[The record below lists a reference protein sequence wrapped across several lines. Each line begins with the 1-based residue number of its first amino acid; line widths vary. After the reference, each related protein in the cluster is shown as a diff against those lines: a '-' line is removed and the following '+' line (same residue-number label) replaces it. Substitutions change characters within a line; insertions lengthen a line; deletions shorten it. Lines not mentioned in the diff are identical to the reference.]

1 MFVTT
6 RKYLQRRFITY
17 INSNVGCTCVLW
29 MIFALIGAIT
39 WIIIAPTPMSSTGNQ
54 IYDNI
59 ASLNTDYMM
68 EYEPI
73 DVVYTWVNG
82 SDPMWLAKKDSY
94 FQLFLKQNG
103 QNSSSSSSS
112 SSNSTQED
120 STSNISSHNSANSSN
135 YNITIIGNSTDDVD
149 DRNSNNRYRDSGEL
163 RYSLRSLV
171 KYAPWIRRIY
181 IVTDN
186 QIPYWLNLETDK
198 LFVIS
203 HDQIFPNK
211 SHLPVFSSP
220 AIESHLHLIPGL
232 SKQFI
237 YFNDDVL
244 LGAPVLPEDFAL
256 ISGVQ
261 KLYMSWDIPKCA
273 PGCSDSWIGDGF
285 CDKACNVSSCD
296 FDFPDCVN
304 ATATATAVNNAI
316 KTAGTVTCAK
326 GCPDSWLADKVC
338 DQKCKTG
345 SCAYDFGD
353 CGGSILR
360 DTIPGVASFDRTMVH
375 IQQNV
380 SSSMDSFDV
389 TSIPVA
395 LTVPYG
401 TKSLY
406 FNLSSLLPCENIMQQ
421 GSECNETHAKKQFT
435 YSTAEH
441 SLLGGDTDQMSVIHH
456 AVFIAKQEL
465 FIATLFHGQENAPDS
480 SVFQFPQIFIIKV
493 NGYNAE
499 SNSNLTL
506 SFRFKVIRDIDSM
519 LSTVGVPHN
528 YSHIKDAYAATC
540 SSHAT
545 HDHLM
550 KITHTRVLSRPFQ
563 MFPFSIFPRN
573 EKRIDYYDGVGLQ
586 LSVHPSGPNAHI
598 ASIPVSD
605 IAVQIKY
612 THGKQVESI
621 VYPFC
626 EGVIGPDIETLSLVR
641 FHDFC
646 LHKKTLGELL
656 QAIRHTIPT
665 YDAIY
670 KYTKENDA
678 LPTSHVNLTD
688 SYGEEASITLGVPM
702 PKELHWTN
710 VTSSWI
716 HSKIELLNIVADNT
730 KIACVIASYKW
741 GHQVAV
747 SNTTSNYTHEG
758 AATAA
763 HHNAT
768 RRRLSDD
775 RLYSYHVKTIQGNHV
790 NEVVKVDFI
799 KEYLGKLLASSY
811 ARLRAVI
818 TQLKLYL
825 YPANTPDMTHIHRRL
840 DTYAQS
846 LIHVNRLYT
855 KVMGH
860 ELRKVPAH
868 MPHFINRDIITE
880 MQQRWPGEWDVTSSN
895 RFRSNKDMQYSF
907 AYYHYLI
914 NRHKLKVGYS
924 EIYKYLARQIDTNSD
939 GYIDQNEF
947 LSLAHIVKGSP
958 VQASDID
965 EYNNCIATN
974 ASYSVHK
981 EESTQSVPFGHIH
994 QQYTF
999 YPYYTIDEVMN
1010 CSVIYTNLKT
1020 NIEWSRIYP
1029 SHILGSDKDVA
1040 FEMIGEN
1047 YTHTLM
1053 QLNSVRARQSK
1064 FICINDNIH
1073 NMTDQLQEAIH
1084 QFYESFFPIRS
1095 IFELP
1100 KGTKNPTL
1108 YTDEYRLLH
1117 GNRSLLP
1124 PSNSML
1130 PTITH
1135 ELVHTPTHGK
1145 INTLINGLRNDIGKG
1160 RDANADTSSS
1170 AVSVMM
1176 MWQWIILFI
1185 IIIYFSSKKQEK

>member
-1 MFVTT
+1 MLVTT
-6 RKYLQRRFITY
+6 RKYLQRRLITY

-29 MIFALIGAIT
+29 MILALICFVT
-39 WIIIAPTPMSSTGNQ
+39 WIVVATIPISSTGNQ
-54 IYDNI
+54 VYDNI
-59 ASLNTDYMM
+59 ASLNTNYMM

-94 FQLFLKQNG
+94 FQLFLQQNS
-103 QNSSSSSSS
+103 QNSSIKA
-112 SSNSTQED
+112 QEN
-120 STSNISSHNSANSSN
+120 STSNISSHNSANSSSH
-135 YNITIIGNSTDDVD
+135 NITIIGNSTDDVD

-171 KYAPWIRRIY
+171 KFAPWIRRIY

-186 QIPYWLNLETDK
+186 QIPNWLNLETDK
-198 LFVIS
+198 LFIIS
-203 HDQIFPNK
+203 HDQIFPNR

-304 ATATATAVNNAI
+304 ATATATSISSAV
-316 KTAGTVTCAK
+316 KTAGIVTCAK

-338 DQKCKTG
+338 DQKCKTE

-360 DTIPGVASFDRTMVH
+360 ETIPGVAIFDRSMVYMQQHVPTMV
-375 IQQNV
+375 
-380 SSSMDSFDV
+380 SDSLDIN
-389 TSIPVA
+389 SIPLV

-406 FNLSSLLPCENIMQQ
+406 FNLSSLLPCENIIQQ
-421 GSECNETHAKKQFT
+421 GSICNETHAKKQFT
-435 YSTAEH
+435 YNTAEH
-441 SLLGGDTDQMSVIHH
+441 SLLGGDTDQVSVIHH

-465 FIATLFHGQENAPDS
+465 FIATLYHGQENAPES
-480 SVFQFPQIFIIKV
+480 SVFQFPQIFTIKV
-493 NGYNAE
+493 HGYHAE
-499 SNSNLTL
+499 SNSNSTL
-506 SFRFKVIRDIDSM
+506 SFRFKVIRDIDGM
-519 LSTVGVPHN
+519 LRSVGVPQN
-528 YSHIKDAYAATC
+528 YSHIKDAYTATC
-540 SSHAT
+540 NSHVT
-545 HDHLM
+545 NEHFM
-550 KITHTRVLSRPFQ
+550 KIKHTRVLSRPFQ
-563 MFPFSIFPRN
+563 MFPFTIFPRH
-573 EKRIDYYDGVGLQ
+573 ETGIEYYDGVGLQ
-586 LSVHPSGPNAHI
+586 LSVHPSSHI
-598 ASIPVSD
+598 ADIPLSD
-605 IAVQIKY
+605 MAVQIKY
-612 THGKQVESI
+612 THGKHVESI
-621 VYPFC
+621 MYPFC
-626 EGVIGPDIETLSLVR
+626 EGIIGPDIETLSLVR
-641 FHDFC
+641 FNNLC
-646 LHKKTLGELL
+646 LHKNTLGELL
-656 QAIRHTIPT
+656 QAIRNTIPT

-678 LPTSHVNLTD
+678 LPTSLVNLTGGHSD
-688 SYGEEASITLGVPM
+688 EAYITLAVPM

-710 VTSSWI
+710 INSSWI
-716 HSKIELLNIVADNT
+716 YSKIELLNIGADNV

-741 GHQVAV
+741 GHHVPAPNV
-747 SNTTSNYTHEG
+747 TSNYTHEEVV
-758 AATAA
+758 ASVNNSTK
-763 HHNAT
+763 
-768 RRRLSDD
+768 RRLAED
-775 RLYSYHVKTIQGNHV
+775 RLYSHYIKNIHKNHV
-790 NEVVKVDFI
+790 DKVVNVDFVRG
-799 KEYLGKLLASSY
+799 YLGKLLSASY
-811 ARLRAVI
+811 EQLIRVI
-818 TQLKLYL
+818 NQLILYL
-825 YPANTPDMTHIHRRL
+825 YPDVTPDMSHIHRRL

-868 MPHFINRDIITE
+868 MPHFINRDVITE
-880 MQQRWPGEWDVTSSN
+880 MQQRWPEEWDATSSN

-914 NRHKLKVGYS
+914 NRHKLKVGYA
-924 EIYKYLARQIDTNSD
+924 EIYKYLARQIDTNND

-965 EYNNCIATN
+965 EYYNCIAANT
-974 ASYSVHK
+974 SYSVHK
-981 EESTQSVPFGHIH
+981 EESTQSLSFGRIH

-1010 CSVIYTNLKT
+1010 CSVIYTNLRT

-1073 NMTDQLQEAIH
+1073 NMTDQLHEVIH
-1084 QFYESFFPIRS
+1084 QFYESFFPIQS

-1100 KGTKNPTL
+1100 IGTKNPTL
-1108 YTDEYRLLH
+1108 YIDEYRSLK
-1117 GNRSLLP
+1117 GNRSFLP
-1124 PSNSML
+1124 SQSML
-1130 PTITH
+1130 PIVSH
-1135 ELVHTPTHGK
+1135 QLVHTHTNEK

-1160 RDANADTSSS
+1160 RDANSDTSYSS
-1170 AVSVMM
+1170 VSFMI
-1176 MWQWIILFI
+1176 MWQWIVMLI
-1185 IIIYFSSKKQEK
+1185 IIIYFSSKSNRNE

>member
-1 MFVTT
+1 MFVAM
-6 RKYLQRRFITY
+6 RKYLQRRCITY
-17 INSNVGCTCVLW
+17 VNSNTGCTCILW
-29 MIFALIGAIT
+29 MVVALIISIA
-39 WIIIAPTPMSSTGNQ
+39 WISLTPIAKDWSIDQG
-54 IYDNI
+54 YDNI
-59 ASLNTDYMM
+59 ASINTNYML

-82 SDPMWLAKKDSY
+82 SDPIWLAKKDAY
-94 FQLFLKQNG
+94 FQSFLKQNG
-103 QNSSSSSSS
+103 QNNSKIQENNTNVNSF
-112 SSNSTQED
+112 SNS
-120 STSNISSHNSANSSN
+120 SHHNS
-135 YNITIIGNSTDDVD
+135 TIGNSTNDVD

-186 QIPYWLNLETDK
+186 QIPYWLNLETNK
-198 LFVIS
+198 LFIIS
-203 HDQIFPNK
+203 HDEIFPNK

-304 ATATATAVNNAI
+304 ATAAATSVSTAI
-316 KTAGTVTCAK
+316 KTAGSVTCTK

-338 DQKCKTG
+338 DQKCKTE

-360 DTIPGVASFDRTMVH
+360 DTIPGIASFDRSMVL
-375 IQQNV
+375 IQQKTMNNTP
-380 SSSMDSFDV
+380 SAPIDIK
-389 TSIPVA
+389 SIPLV

-406 FNLSSLLPCENIMQQ
+406 FNLSSLLPCESIQL
-421 GSECNETHAKKQFT
+421 GRECNETHAKKQFT

-441 SLLGGDTDQMSVIHH
+441 SLQGGDNDQVSVIHH
-456 AVFIAKQEL
+456 AVFIVKQEL
-465 FIATLFHGQENAPDS
+465 FIVTLFHGQENAPDAS
-480 SVFQFPQIFIIKV
+480 IFQFPQLFTVHIH
-493 NGYNAE
+493 GYNTE
-499 SNSNLTL
+499 YNSNFTL
-506 SFRFKVIRDIDSM
+506 SFQFKVIRDIDSM
-519 LSTVGVPHN
+519 LSAIGVPSN
-528 YSHIKDAYAATC
+528 YSHVNDAYTATC
-540 SSHAT
+540 NSHQT
-545 HDHLM
+545 NEHYM
-550 KITHTRVLSRPFQ
+550 KITHTKVLTRPFHG
-563 MFPFSIFPRN
+563 FPFSILPRKDSN
-573 EKRIDYYDGVGLQ
+573 IEYYDGVGLQ
-586 LSVHPSGPNAHI
+586 LAVATSGSNSHI
-598 ASIPVSD
+598 TDIPVTD
-605 IAVQIKY
+605 IALQIKH
-612 THGKQVESI
+612 THGKHAEFM
-621 VYPFC
+621 VYPLC
-626 EGVIGPDIETLSLVR
+626 EAIIGPDVATLGLVR
-641 FHDFC
+641 YNDLC
-646 LHKKTLGELL
+646 RNKKTLGELL
-656 QAIRHTIPT
+656 VAIREKVPT

-670 KYTKENDA
+670 KYTKLHDA
-678 LPTSHVNLTD
+678 LPASSADLIDGSNDVAYLTV
-688 SYGEEASITLGVPM
+688 GVPM

-716 HSKIELLNIVADNT
+716 HSKIELLNIVTDNT
-730 KIACVIASYKW
+730 KLACVIASYKW
-741 GHQVAV
+741 GHQVPATNATDNSTDLGIPASV
-747 SNTTSNYTHEG
+747 NTTTS
-758 AATAA
+758 
-763 HHNAT
+763 
-768 RRRLSDD
+768 RRRLSED
-775 RLYSYHVKTIQGNHV
+775 RLYSYYTGHTSRNHVEEAQLASTTWRYLCELAAASYNQLATIINQLRVYFYPVKT
-790 NEVVKVDFI
+790 EVT
-799 KEYLGKLLASSY
+799 
-811 ARLRAVI
+811 RA
-818 TQLKLYL
+818 
-825 YPANTPDMTHIHRRL
+825 HRRL

-855 KVMGH
+855 KEMGH

-880 MQQRWPGEWDVTSSN
+880 MQQRWPSEWDVTSSN

-914 NRHKLKVGYS
+914 NRHKLKVGYP
-924 EIYKYLARQIDTNSD
+924 EIYKYLARQIDTNND

-958 VQASDID
+958 VLASDID
-965 EYNNCIATN
+965 QYNTCIATN
-974 ASYSVHK
+974 ATFSIHQ
-981 EESTQSVPFGHIH
+981 EESAQTLPFGRIH

-999 YPYYTIDEVMN
+999 YPYYTIDEVLN
-1010 CSVIYTNLKT
+1010 CSLIYTNLRA

-1029 SHILGSDKDVA
+1029 SHIIGYDKDVA

-1073 NMTDQLQEAIH
+1073 NMTDQLHEVVH
-1084 QFYESFFPIRS
+1084 QFYESFFPVPS

-1100 KGTKNPTL
+1100 RGTRNPTL
-1108 YTDEYRLLH
+1108 YTDEYRMLK
-1117 GNRSLLP
+1117 GNSSLTSHTTASTVTDQVTHNTQTRS
-1124 PSNSML
+1124 ND
-1130 PTITH
+1130 
-1135 ELVHTPTHGK
+1135 GK
-1145 INTLINGLRNDIGKG
+1145 IITMINGLRNDLGKE
-1160 RDANADTSSS
+1160 RDTVTDTS
-1170 AVSVMM
+1170 VSTMI
-1176 MWQWIILFI
+1176 MWQWAIIVVI
-1185 IIIYFSSKKQEK
+1185 IVFVSRKKQ